1 MLWGLIVMSSMRLA
15 YLVRL
20 NATNENV
27 ISKLIAE
34 NKIEIDGGKKV
45 LIELNQKELELQE
58 LREKLKQAKNKNKR

>member
-34 NKIEIDGGKKV
+34 NKIESDGGKRV